1 MDRAMII
8 GHSGQDGTLLFER
21 LEREGRQVLGMGR
34 TGIRHNLQPGTGYDR
49 PVDILDRAAVEN
61 TVRSFAADAIFY
73 LAAYHHS
80 AEDPA
85 AADSADLYLRS
96 HDIHVRGLLNVLEAA
111 KRHVPRTRIF
121 YAASSHCFGQ
131 PAGPLQD
138 ETTPLRPYSPYGIT
152 KTTGVQLCRMYRED
166 SGVRASVGFLYNHE
180 SPLRKP
186 NFLSSRIVRHAV
198 AISRR
203 RGGKLVLGDLSARV
217 DWGYAPDYVDAM
229 IRILQL
235 DSADDFVIATKE
247 SHSVEEFVATAF
259 SHLGIDWRRH
269 VEVQPARVV
278 KRVVELVGDNAKL
291 RAATGWS
298 PSISFQGMIRTLVD
312 AELQRIENGNLTD
325 REAL

>member
-1 MDRAMII
+1 MDRVMII

-21 LEREGRQVLGMGR
+21 LQREGRQVLGVGR
-34 TGIRHNLQPGTGYDR
+34 TGTRHNLQTGKEYES

-61 TVRSFAADAIFY
+61 AVRSFAADAIFY

-80 AEDPA
+80 ADDLA

-111 KRHVPRTRIF
+111 RRHAPRTRIF
-121 YAASSHCFGQ
+121 YAASSHCFGE
-131 PAGPLQD
+131 PAAPLQD
-138 ETTPLRPYSPYGIT
+138 ETTPLRPFSPYGIT

-166 SGVRASVGFLYNHE
+166 NGMRASVGFLYNHE

-186 NFLSSRIVRHAV
+186 NFLSSRIVRCAV
-198 AISRR
+198 EISRGR
-203 RGGKLVLGDLSARV
+203 SGKLVLGDLSARV

-235 DSADDFVIATKE
+235 DSADDFVVATKE
-247 SHSVEEFVATAF
+247 SHSVEEFVDIAF
-259 SHLGIDWRRH
+259 MHFGIDWRLH

-278 KRVVELVGDNAKL
+278 KRVVELVGDNSKL

-298 PSISFQGMIRTLVD
+298 PSVSFQGMVRTLVD
-312 AELQRIENGNLTD
+312 TELQRIENENLTD
-325 REAL
+325 Q